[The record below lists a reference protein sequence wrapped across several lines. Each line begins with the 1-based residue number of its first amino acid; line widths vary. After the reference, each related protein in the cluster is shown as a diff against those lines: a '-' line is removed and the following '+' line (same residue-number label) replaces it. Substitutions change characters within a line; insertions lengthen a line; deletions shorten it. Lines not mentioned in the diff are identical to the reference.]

1 MSNPKNP
8 AANPAVPAFPP
19 EPPELA
25 AERDRLL
32 PELEKQAKSATGTAQ
47 QVLRKLHELI
57 VHTKPGAPFDIQ
69 IYGEVKNAFERFMKD
84 PVLPPPV
91 IIMQCVEFMQR
102 RLVAFGFTGKM
113 ELPPGAPPPPPGLI
127 DNSLSGGSPAPAAGT
142 PAAGSTAVQGRGGGG
157 GGKDG
162 FEGSGKSKST
172 AALTLNPETAAP
184 PPGSSDPGEG
194 KPEQQQLESFKTWM
208 KNPHIG
214 KVKG

>member
-1 MSNPKNP
+1 
-8 AANPAVPAFPP
+8 V
-19 EPPELA
+19 

-32 PELEKQAKSATGTAQ
+32 PELEKQAKAATGTAQ
-47 QVLRKLHELI
+47 QVLRKLHELM
-57 VHTKPGAPFDIQ
+57 VHTKPGAPFDVQ
-69 IYGEVKNAFERFMKD
+69 IYTEVKNAFERFMKD
-84 PVLPPPV
+84 PVLPPPT

-113 ELPPGAPPPPPGLI
+113 ELPPGAPEPPPGLI
-127 DNSLSGGSPAPAAGT
+127 GSISGGSPAAATGT
-142 PAAGSTAVQGRGGGG
+142 PAAGSAAVQGRGG

-162 FEGSGKSKST
+162 FEGSRGKSSSG
-172 AALTLNPETAAP
+172 LTLNPETAAP
-184 PPGSSDPGEG
+184 PPGAPEET

>member
-8 AANPAVPAFPP
+8 AVAFPP
-19 EPPELA
+19 EPPELV

-57 VHTKPGAPFDIQ
+57 VHTKPGAPFDVQ
-69 IYGEVKNAFERFMKD
+69 IYGEVKTAFERFMKD

-127 DNSLSGGSPAPAAGT
+127 DTTLSGGSPAPAPTGT
-142 PAAGSTAVQGRGGGG
+142 PAAGSAPVPGR

-162 FEGSGKSKST
+162 FEGSSKGKP
-172 AALTLNPETAAP
+172 AAGLTLNPETTVP
-184 PPGSSDPGEG
+184 PPGAAEET

-208 KNPHIG
+208 RNPHIG

>member
-1 MSNPKNP
+1 MSNEKKPQ
-8 AANPAVPAFPP
+8 VAFPP
-19 EPPELA
+19 EPPELV

-32 PELEKQAKSATGTAQ
+32 PELEKQAKTASGTAQ

-69 IYGEVKNAFERFMKD
+69 IYAEVKAAFERFVKD
-84 PVLPPPV
+84 PVLPPPA

-127 DNSLSGGSPAPAAGT
+127 DNSLASPAPSTATPAAGT
-142 PAAGSTAVQGRGGGG
+142 PAARGGGRT
-157 GGKDG
+157 DG
-162 FEGSGKSKST
+162 FEGSSKSKSQ
-172 AALTLNPETAAP
+172 AGLTLNPETAAP
-184 PPGSSDPGEG
+184 PPGAADEA

>member
-19 EPPELA
+19 EPAELA

-69 IYGEVKNAFERFMKD
+69 IYGEVKAAFERFMKD

-127 DNSLSGGSPAPAAGT
+127 DNSLSGSPAPATAT
-142 PAAGSTAVQGRGGGG
+142 PAAGSPAASGR

-162 FEGSGKSKST
+162 FEGSGKSKAT
-172 AALTLNPETAAP
+172 AGLTLNPETAAP
-184 PPGSSDPGEG
+184 PPGSSEPGEG

>member
-1 MSNPKNP
+1 MSNEKKPQ
-8 AANPAVPAFPP
+8 VAFPP
-19 EPPELA
+19 EPPELV

-32 PELEKQAKSATGTAQ
+32 PELEKQAKATSGTAQ

-57 VHTKPGAPFDIQ
+57 THTKPGAPFDIQ
-69 IYGEVKNAFERFMKD
+69 IYAEVKSAFERFMKD
-84 PVLPPPV
+84 PVLPPPAV
-91 IIMQCVEFMQR
+91 IMQCVEFMQR

-127 DNSLSGGSPAPAAGT
+127 DNSLSSPAPSTATPAAGT
-142 PAAGSTAVQGRGGGG
+142 AAARAGGGRT
-157 GGKDG
+157 DG
-162 FEGSGKSKST
+162 FEGSSKGKAS
-172 AALTLNPETAAP
+172 AGLTLNPETAAP
-184 PPGSSDPGEG
+184 PPGAEES

>member
-8 AANPAVPAFPP
+8 ALPAFPP

-32 PELEKQAKSATGTAQ
+32 PELEKQAKSATGAAQ

-57 VHTKPGAPFDIQ
+57 AHTKPGAPFDYQ
-69 IYGEVKNAFERFMKD
+69 IYGDVKNAFERFMKD
-84 PVLPPPV
+84 PVLPPPA

-127 DNSLSGGSPAPAAGT
+127 DTSLSGGSAAPAVSAPAAAPQPG
-142 PAAGSTAVQGRGGGG
+142 AQAGRGA
-157 GGKDG
+157 KDG
-162 FEGSGKSKST
+162 FEGSAKPRAQTG
-172 AALTLNPETAAP
+172 LTLNPETAAP
-184 PPGSSDPGEG
+184 PPGAPAEN

>member
-8 AANPAVPAFPP
+8 AAPAFPP

-25 AERDRLL
+25 VEREKLL
-32 PELEKQAKSATGTAQ
+32 PELEKQAKAATGTTQ

-57 VHTKPGAPFDIQ
+57 AHTKPGAPFDFQ
-69 IYGEVKNAFERFMKD
+69 IYSDVKGAFERFMKD
-84 PVLPPPV
+84 PVLPPPAV
-91 IIMQCVEFMQR
+91 IMQCVEFMQK

-113 ELPPGAPPPPPGLI
+113 ELPPGAPPPPPGI
-127 DNSLSGGSPAPAAGT
+127 EGSISGSTSAPAVSAPAA
-142 PAAGSTAVQGRGGGG
+142 PAPSAPVARGGA
-157 GGKDG
+157 KDG
-162 FEGSGKSKST
+162 FEGSSAKPQSRP
-172 AALTLNPETAAP
+172 TLNPETTPP
-184 PPGSSDPGEG
+184 PPGAPTET

>member
-8 AANPAVPAFPP
+8 ANPQVAFPP
-19 EPPELA
+19 EPPEFA

-32 PELEKQAKSATGTAQ
+32 PELEKQAKAATGTAQ
-47 QVLRKLHELI
+47 QVLRKLHDLI
-57 VHTKPGAPFDIQ
+57 THTKPGAPFDIQ
-69 IYGEVKNAFERFMKD
+69 IYAEVKAAFERFMKD
-84 PVLPPPV
+84 PVLPPPM

-127 DNSLSGGSPAPAAGT
+127 DNSLTGGAPAPTAT
-142 PAAGSTAVQGRGGGG
+142 PAAGSPAMPAR

-162 FEGSGKSKST
+162 FEGSSRGKAT
-172 AALTLNPETAAP
+172 AGLTLNPETAAP
-184 PPGSSDPGEG
+184 PPGATEET